1 MSTVSSSRR
10 SGGRER
16 RPLPPG
22 FGTIW
27 TTVAVDLIGFGIV
40 LPILP
45 RYAEDLSISPTVI
58 GLIVASFSVAQM
70 FGSPILGRLSDR
82 FGRKPILI
90 FSLCGT
96 AIGSLTTG
104 LAGTVWLLA
113 LGRVID
119 GASGAS
125 VSVAQAAVTDVAE
138 PDQRARLLG
147 LLGAAFGVGF
157 VIGPAIG
164 ALAALGGPHI
174 PFFVAAAISGI
185 NALIA
190 IRRLPE
196 THPRRT
202 GRPDAAHVT
211 EPSAASLDGRRFGLA
226 TLPAGARQLIV
237 VAFCAL
243 FAFSGFETTF
253 SLLLKDRFDLSLG
266 STGAVFAV
274 VGLALVFVQG
284 GLIHPANK
292 ALGERRTLR
301 FGLALNA
308 AGMVLMA
315 VDGRWLTLVPAL
327 LVLVLGQGLLTPT
340 MSSVLAGEV
349 PAERRGQTLG
359 YQQSAGSLARA
370 VGPAVAGALYQHVGV
385 PTPFLV
391 GAALV
396 AAAFLLVPSG
406 TGSAAPAPVPTH
418 PA

>member
-1 MSTVSSSRR
+1 MPNRRR
-10 SGGRER
+10 SAGRGR

-45 RYAEDLSISPTVI
+45 RYAEDLSISPSVI

-70 FGSPILGRLSDR
+70 VGSPILGRLSDR
-82 FGRKPILI
+82 WGRKPVLVL
-90 FSLCGT
+90 SLCGT
-96 AIGSLTTG
+96 AVGSLITG
-104 LAGTVWLLA
+104 LAATVWLLA
-113 LGRVID
+113 LGRVVD

-125 VSVAQAAVTDVAE
+125 VSVAQAAVADVAE
-138 PDQRARLLG
+138 PEERARLLG

-157 VIGPAIG
+157 VVGPAIG

-174 PFFVAAAISGI
+174 PFFVAAAISGV

-190 IRRLPE
+190 VRRLPE
-196 THPRRT
+196 THPHRT
-202 GRPDAAHVT
+202 GRPDAART
-211 EPSAASLDGRRFGLA
+211 GADAAAGSVDGSP
-226 TLPAGARQLIV
+226 TLTVAARQLIV

-266 STGAVFAV
+266 STGAVFAL

-284 GLIHPANK
+284 GLIHPANQ
-292 ALGERRTLR
+292 AFGERRTLR
-301 FGLALNA
+301 LGLALNA

-349 PAERRGQTLG
+349 PAERRGRTLG

-370 VGPAVAGALYQHVGV
+370 VGPGAAGVLYQHVGV
-385 PTPFLV
+385 AAPFLA

-396 AAAFLLVPSG
+396 TAAFVLVPAPSG
-406 TGSAAPAPVPTH
+406 ATAHSPVPTH
-418 PA
+418 SA